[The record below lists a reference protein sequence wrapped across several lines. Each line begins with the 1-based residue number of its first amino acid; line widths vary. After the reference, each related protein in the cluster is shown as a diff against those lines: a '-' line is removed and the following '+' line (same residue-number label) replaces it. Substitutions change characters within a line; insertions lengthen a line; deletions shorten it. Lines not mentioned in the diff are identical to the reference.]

1 MTMKRARRVDEP
13 LLVNLIGVVGGA
25 TMLSPALAFI
35 TPDGVSK
42 HCSPDKIY
50 QASGPGC
57 VCTLVYM
64 SGGITAR

>member
-1 MTMKRARRVDEP
+1 VDDP

-25 TMLSPALAFI
+25 NMLSPALAFI
-35 TPDGVSK
+35 APAGVSR

-57 VCTLVYM
+57 ICTLVYIC
-64 SGGITAR
+64 GGITAR